1 MLLLSFTL
9 KGIVADTSVTNDGIL
24 HSDTEAVEIEQIGNA
39 FATLV
44 VDGIS
49 EGSVSEV
56 IVDDVGTGYEV
67 GDTVAFT
74 ANSVDESVSNASG
87 FVSMVGGGI
96 LQEGTTSDTILIE
109 DGTVT
114 NLEDFKIALESTETD
129 NFLGDGTT
137 TVLPY

>member
-1 MLLLSFTL
+1 MSFT
-9 KGIVADTSVTNDGIL
+9 ISAN
-24 HSDTEAVEIEQIGNA
+24 EIEQIGNS

-74 ANSVDESVSNASG
+74 ANSVDESISNASG

-114 NLEDFKIALESTETD
+114 NLEDFDLM
-129 NFLGDGTT
+129 
-137 TVLPY
+137 